1 MKKYFLPFVVASA
14 VFCSCSKEFLEQQ
27 PISNV
32 ATTNFFRT
40 QTDFQQALTGAYN
53 GLLSTGVFTEF
64 YNFAEIP
71 SDNVLKLGTGTDIQL
86 QFSQFSVDATNPYLS
101 RAWNDHYAVIQRLNT
116 VLSRIDAASF
126 DATAKKRI
134 VAEAKFLRALM
145 YFNLVRIFGP
155 VPLSTTEVTTV
166 SQAAQYERTPTN
178 EVYAQIIKDLSE
190 SEVDL
195 PKQVP
200 ADYGRATRGAA
211 KSLLGKVYLTQRNWQ
226 AAANKLKEVIDLNDY
241 SLVPEYASL
250 FQTSTENNS
259 EVIFAAQYQAGLF
272 PNSFPQWFSP
282 LGSSVFGGVG
292 RGDFTVTAEM
302 ANSYEPNDKRK
313 AASIDSMN
321 TTTTGLVRYTKK
333 YAEGYN
339 NSGTNWIVLRYADV
353 LLMYAEALNE
363 LGYVT
368 NGPAFTYYN
377 LVRQRAGLPPRTS
390 TTLPDQASFRVA
402 VEQERR
408 IELAYEGHRWFDL
421 VRTNRAVAV
430 INSKRDVLNIPQ
442 PITQTN
448 LLFPVPQDQILL
460 NPSRITQNPGY

>member
-1 MKKYFLPFVVASA
+1 
-14 VFCSCSKEFLEQQ
+14 
-27 PISNV
+27 
-32 ATTNFFRT
+32 
-40 QTDFQQALTGAYN
+40 
-53 GLLSTGVFTEF
+53 
-64 YNFAEIP
+64 
-71 SDNVLKLGTGTDIQL
+71 
-86 QFSQFSVDATNPYLS
+86 
-101 RAWNDHYAVIQRLNT
+101 
-116 VLSRIDAASF
+116 
-126 DATAKKRI
+126 
-134 VAEAKFLRALM
+134 
-145 YFNLVRIFGP
+145 
-155 VPLSTTEVTTV
+155 
-166 SQAAQYERTPTN
+166 
-178 EVYAQIIKDLSE
+178 
-190 SEVDL
+190 
-195 PKQVP
+195 
-200 ADYGRATRGAA
+200 
-211 KSLLGKVYLTQRNWQ
+211 
-226 AAANKLKEVIDLNDY
+226 
-241 SLVPEYASL
+241 
-250 FQTSTENNS
+250 
-259 EVIFAAQYQAGLF
+259 
-272 PNSFPQWFSP
+272 
-282 LGSSVFGGVG
+282 
-292 RGDFTVTAEM
+292 M

-339 NSGTNWIVLRYADV
+339 NSGTNWIVLRYADL

-448 LLFPVPQDQILL
+448 LLFPVPQDQI
-460 NPSRITQNPGY
+460 Y